1 MFYTGQLTTDSGENE
16 NENENV
22 DFPKYL
28 QSTSLRMAVLYH
40 GREVSFFGFQ
50 AVIIR
55 PAMSLLT
62 PNLDVCTAYVGD
74 FVHEVLLSG

>member
-1 MFYTGQLTTDSGENE
+1 MFYTGQLTTDSG
-16 NENENV
+16 ENENV

-55 PAMSLLT
+55 PAMPLLT
-62 PNLDVCTAYVGD
+62 LNLDVCTAYVGD